1 MCLHGL
7 AAIGTFLRESRTGTA
22 QPFGCRYLFADRFG
36 LKADRTL
43 INRDVRSTP
52 KSGHL
57 QCTRP
62 CLLWANSGH
71 STGEDWA
78 NALAYLSADQ

>member
-36 LKADRTL
+36 SKADWTL
-43 INRDVRSTP
+43 INREVRFTP
-52 KSGHL
+52 ESGTCAVQL
-57 QCTRP
+57 
-62 CLLWANSGH
+62 GM
-71 STGEDWA
+71 
-78 NALAYLSADQ
+78 SAMGQ